1 MVFPVFMV
9 LGIQPRRDRQLWRC
23 AMSLGTGGHRRGFS
37 NQLRI
42 QFFAAM
48 DFAMN
53 MRSTKTIWWWAC

>member
-1 MVFPVFMV
+1 MLDTQFKQ
-9 LGIQPRRDRQLWRC
+9 GYRLWRC
-23 AMSLGTGGHRRGFS
+23 AMGLRSGGHRTDFS

-42 QFFAAM
+42 RFFAAM